1 MDGLETMNK
10 GQLIAIINDLR
21 YEIESQKSANL
32 AIQRN
37 YDSLNKLMAKKG
49 QNLGSKTQKNSE
61 EIKNLKNRIEELESE
76 LQIEKKNKEVP
87 IVFN

>member
-49 QNLGSKTQKNSE
+49 QSLGSKTQKNSE
-61 EIKNLKNRIEELESE
+61 ENSSLKIRIEELQSE
-76 LQIEKKNKEVP
+76 LKTERQDKEVSTTYK
-87 IVFN
+87 